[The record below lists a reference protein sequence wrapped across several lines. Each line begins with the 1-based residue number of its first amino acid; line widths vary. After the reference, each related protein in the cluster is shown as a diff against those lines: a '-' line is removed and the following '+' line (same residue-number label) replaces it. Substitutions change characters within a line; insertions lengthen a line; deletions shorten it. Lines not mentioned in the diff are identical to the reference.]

1 MSTSSPRDSDPLLR
15 AVAAGDEHCPD
26 GAALA
31 RLGRLVRGQGP
42 QPADL
47 RARVA
52 DHLVRDEADADA
64 GDPADAL
71 RIDRHFAD
79 GETDAELARLGQ
91 LVTSVRPAPADLRAR
106 VRRQLTASV
115 RLAQVSP
122 NAPVSTRA
130 QVEMGQSRQ
139 RRVRVITWVVGFH
152 AAALLAFALF
162 QVGIHTPAAPVED
175 TVAWISAKPVTPLP
189 AQLPQDW
196 TGLAAGNF
204 DLLAFRRT
212 PELRAAARRRYNCEP
227 SSGAVACGLRW
238 LLSQQQAD
246 GSFGSAPLT
255 GPRTDA
261 QIASQ
266 ALVTLALL
274 GEGGGGSPSDQ
285 QRLAG
290 ATRAVARLTLE
301 ADTGAVPRSLVTLAK
316 VEAALLALG
325 PVPEAKAALADL
337 AGRLPADPGAAGLG
351 GFALL
356 AVETAVQAGYMV
368 PPRLALAVRSGL
380 GRQLPPLTGPEH
392 DLGRIGLAA
401 FARLVLGYREN
412 PSTAALLAALGTQL
426 PTPAAGDGLGWFFAG
441 LALREAGGPAWD
453 AWIAALQASLGHS
466 FVDAGPGLAMVPAE
480 AVRHA
485 PDALFAT
492 AIAVLD
498 LQVAYRYLPTT
509 P

>member
-1 MSTSSPRDSDPLLR
+1 VSTTARDSDPLLR

-26 GAALA
+26 GVALA
-31 RLGRLVRGQGP
+31 RLGRILRAQGP
-42 QPADL
+42 VPADL
-47 RARVA
+47 RGRVI
-52 DHLVRDEADADA
+52 DHLVPAEADTVA
-64 GDPADAL
+64 GDPADAV
-71 RIDRHFAD
+71 RIDRHFAN
-79 GETDAELARLGQ
+79 GEEDAELAGLGE
-91 LVTSVRPAPADLRAR
+91 LVTSVRPAPTDLRER
-106 VRRQLTASV
+106 VRRQLAASV
-115 RLAQVSP
+115 RLAPVSP

-130 QVEMGQSRQ
+130 QAEMGQARQ

-152 AAALLAFALF
+152 VAALLAFALF

-175 TVAWISAKPVTPLP
+175 TVAWISAKPVSPLP
-189 AQLPQDW
+189 AQLPKDW

-204 DLLAFRRT
+204 DLLALRRT
-212 PELRAAARRRYNCEP
+212 PELRAAARRRFNCEP
-227 SSGAVACGLRW
+227 SAGAVACGLRW
-238 LLSQQQAD
+238 LISQQQAD
-246 GSFGSAPLT
+246 GSFGSAPLSA
-255 GPRTDA
+255 PLSDA

-274 GEGGGGSPSDQ
+274 GEGSGGSPSDKL
-285 QRLAG
+285 RLA
-290 ATRAVARLTLE
+290 ATTRAVARL
-301 ADTGAVPRSLVTLAK
+301 AVAANTGAVPRSLVTLAK
-316 VEAALLALG
+316 VEAALLALA
-325 PVPEAKAALADL
+325 PVPDAEAALADL

-356 AVETAVQAGYMV
+356 AVETAVQAGYTV
-368 PPRLALAVRSGL
+368 PPRLALAVRSSL

-412 PSTAALLAALGTQL
+412 PSTTALLGTLGSQL

-453 AWIAALQASLGHS
+453 AWIAALQASLGRS

-498 LQVAYRYLPTT
+498 LQVAYRYLPTA